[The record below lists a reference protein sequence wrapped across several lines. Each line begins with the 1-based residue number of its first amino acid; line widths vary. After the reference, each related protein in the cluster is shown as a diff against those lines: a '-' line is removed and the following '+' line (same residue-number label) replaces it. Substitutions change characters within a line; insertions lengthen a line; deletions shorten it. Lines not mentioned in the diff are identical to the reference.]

1 VDATE
6 PVAARIV
13 AAYWGVRYGRVH
25 SSNARERSWVA
36 LMDQHSLVAD
46 LAGLI
51 GLVLLTAWP
60 LLRGRRAILLA
71 QSAGAMAFVV
81 HYLLIGAL
89 TGAAMVS
96 MSVVQALAAL
106 SEERPLWRR
115 LVYLAT
121 IPALVAMTAVT
132 WAGLPSL
139 CAALGLALTTAAR
152 WQRSVTAL
160 RVLFLASAGA
170 WVAHDFLTGSLQGIV
185 ADIACGIGLV
195 HALRRDQR
203 SRARMAEA

>member
-1 VDATE
+1 MGE
-6 PVAARIV
+6 
-13 AAYWGVRYGRVH
+13 
-25 SSNARERSWVA
+25 
-36 LMDQHSLVAD
+36 HSLPAD
-46 LAGLI
+46 LAGLV
-51 GLVLLTAWP
+51 GFVLLTAWP
-60 LLRGRRAILLA
+60 LLRGRRAMLLA
-71 QSAGAMAFVV
+71 QTAGAFAFIA

-121 IPALVAMTAVT
+121 VPALMALTAVT

-160 RVLFLASAGA
+160 RVLFLASAVA
-170 WVAHDFLTGSLQGIV
+170 WVAHDILAGSLQGIL
-185 ADIACGIGLV
+185 ADIACGAGLV
-195 HALRRDQR
+195 HALRRDR
-203 SRARMAEA
+203 RPRAGLARA